1 VLEGRVQRL
10 ARTQGKNLTTA
21 CCQRGFQAAA
31 VVAVA
36 VEAGGLV
43 KAARELLMPGTS
55 ASLPASPARLLNPQ
69 RHDCGVKEV
78 SV

>member
-1 VLEGRVQRL
+1 MGHG
-10 ARTQGKNLTTA
+10 AI
-21 CCQRGFQAAA
+21 CCQRGFQAAG

-43 KAARELLMPGTS
+43 KSARELLMPATS
-55 ASLPASPARLLNPQ
+55 ASLPASPARLLKPQ
-69 RHDCGVKEV
+69 RHSCGIKEV